1 LVESKPNQGNYFVLK
16 SSIWLTF
23 RIVCF
28 IINSKYFLENMAG
41 YGDTVSEWKLFLILY
56 YFSIQSFFNF
66 LIVILNILINHLKH
80 IVNFAD
86 GNAHLIRYFLEKD
99 LFVVAWK
106 VVVFFVFEV
115 IVVDFGLILLL
126 RASLEHFQMTWYFL
140 VAFLGN

>member
-1 LVESKPNQGNYFVLK
+1 
-16 SSIWLTF
+16 
-23 RIVCF
+23 
-28 IINSKYFLENMAG
+28 MAG
-41 YGDTVSEWKLFLILY
+41 YGDTVSEWKLFQILY

-86 GNAHLIRYFLEKD
+86 RNAHLIRYFLEKD

-115 IVVDFGLILLL
+115 VVVVFGLILLL
-126 RASLEHFQMTWYFL
+126 GASF
-140 VAFLGN
+140 